1 MFSFTQNIEKYKNH
15 PLAKYLFGIVII
27 ALISTIYGI
36 YVWVNTQSTDNAY
49 IDADISNVSSE
60 INGVLTNLL
69 ISNNTKV
76 NKGDLIAE
84 IDDRD
89 YKAKLN
95 SLNASIN
102 SSIKNIEII
111 DQKTLIGQIQLAQAE
126 EELSLAKTSF
136 DIMSIDFART
146 KELNREKF
154 ASAKA
159 FDNAKNLFAKA
170 QTDYNQAKLEL
181 QIAKQ
186 NLLLLGLE
194 KSAEEENF
202 KGLLENKKITERS
215 LENTKIIAPVTGIF
229 SNSSLEV
236 GNYIVPGRI
245 LFSIVQD
252 KTMYIQ
258 ANFKETQ
265 IEKFRPG
272 LKVKIQF
279 DSLPKKVIYGK
290 IRNISPATGSK
301 FTLIPPDNAT
311 GNFTKIVQ
319 RVPILIDFESPS
331 NSNLMPGMST
341 VVSIRTDQKV

>member
-1 MFSFTQNIEKYKNH
+1 MLNVTQNIEKYKTH
-15 PLAKYLFGIVII
+15 PLAKYLLAIIII
-27 ALISTIYGI
+27 ALISAGYGI

-69 ISNNTKV
+69 ISNNARV
-76 NKGDLIAE
+76 NKGDLIGE

-89 YKAKLN
+89 YKARLN
-95 SLNASIN
+95 ALDASIN
-102 SSIKNIEII
+102 ASLKNIEII
-111 DQKTLIGQIQLAQAE
+111 DQKTLIGQIKLEQAE
-126 EELSLAKTSF
+126 EKLSLAKISF
-136 DIMSIDFART
+136 EIISTDFART
-146 KELNREKF
+146 KELNKEKF
-154 ASAKA
+154 ASSKA
-159 FDNAKNLFAKA
+159 LDDSKNLFAKA
-170 QTDYNQAKLEL
+170 KTDYNQAKLDL

-186 NLLLLGLE
+186 NLLLLSLE
-194 KSAEEENF
+194 KSAEEENL
-202 KGLLENKKITERS
+202 KELTENKKITERS
-215 LENTKIIAPVTGIF
+215 LQNTKIIAPVSGIF

-236 GNYIVPGRI
+236 GNYIVSGRI

-279 DSLPKKVIYGK
+279 DSLPKKVIYGR

-319 RVPILIDFESPS
+319 RVPVLIDFEVPS
-331 NSNLMPGMST
+331 NANLIPGMST
-341 VVSIRTDQKV
+341 IVSIRTDQKK